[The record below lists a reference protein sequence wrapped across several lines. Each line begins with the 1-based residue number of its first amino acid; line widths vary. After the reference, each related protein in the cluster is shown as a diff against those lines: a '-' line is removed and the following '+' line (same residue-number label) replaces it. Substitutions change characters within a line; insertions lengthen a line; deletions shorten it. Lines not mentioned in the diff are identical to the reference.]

1 MSLSIFEIT
10 EHFCYS
16 ANRHTCVTTP
26 TYDDQLQNVENVEKE
41 ISICILLN

>member
-1 MSLSIFEIT
+1 MSLSLLKIT

-26 TYDDQLQNVENVEKE
+26 IYDDKLQNVENEE
-41 ISICILLN
+41 ISIYILLN